1 MLRFPKSSKT
11 YKCNILKIFVYF
23 CIRVKARTFSNCK
36 YTTFTGNMNILD
48 IILLICF
55 IPALVQGFRKGF
67 ISQVIAIISIIA
79 GVWLSFR
86 FASYVSVWLGQY
98 IQGSEQVMKVV
109 AFALIFIAVA
119 AALALLGKL
128 LEGTIR
134 LVMLG
139 WLNRLLG
146 TAFSLLKAG
155 LIVGLVIMAFCP
167 LNDSFNFVSK
177 ETLDQS
183 VLFPPLKDLAYTVFP
198 YLKELLSLK

>member
-1 MLRFPKSSKT
+1 
-11 YKCNILKIFVYF
+11 
-23 CIRVKARTFSNCK
+23 
-36 YTTFTGNMNILD
+36 MNILD

-55 IPALVQGFRKGF
+55 IPALVQGFWKGF

-109 AFALIFIAVA
+109 AFAFIFIAVA

-139 WLNRLLG
+139 WLNKLLG
-146 TAFSLLKAG
+146 VVFAFLKTV
-155 LIVGLVIMAFCP
+155 LIVGLVIIAFTSINESFHLVDNSV
-167 LNDSFNFVSK
+167 LN
-177 ETLDQS
+177 QS
-183 VLFPPLKDLAYTVFP
+183 VLYPQIKKLAFEAFP
-198 YLKELLSLK
+198 YVKDILTLTK